1 LNYSSLH
8 LFINHVLNLFCDLGL
23 LVENAIIADYASV
36 SSGVSHGRGGSN
48 NVCQMLGLI
57 HLRHELVELVV
68 AIGLYLFQEIVH
80 FQSLPITGN
89 LPSCEDILGMLRQT
103 HVI

>member
-1 LNYSSLH
+1 
-8 LFINHVLNLFCDLGL
+8 
-23 LVENAIIADYASV
+23 
-36 SSGVSHGRGGSN
+36 
-48 NVCQMLGLI
+48 MLGLI
-57 HLRHELVELVV
+57 HLRHELVELIV